1 MTWLALAL
9 AVTVVILLAAL
20 SQADDDAQAAH
31 ERADTAE
38 AETADLKAR
47 LHAIHQQ
54 VDVVTSDSRQLVAT
68 VHAGLAR
75 EEQLVVMLRHMGKA
89 IEHAVNGEHELVT
102 AVLGEVTT
110 DTRSTET

>member
-1 MTWLALAL
+1 MGWLALSL
-9 AVTVVILLAAL
+9 GITVLLLLAAL
-20 SQADDDAQAAH
+20 SQADDDAKAAH

-38 AETADLKAR
+38 AEAAELKSK

-75 EEQLVVMLRHMGKA
+75 EEQLTLMLRHLGRA
-89 IEHAVNGEHELVT
+89 LHHAADDDWELAH

-110 DTRSTET
+110 DGTDET